1 MNKHWNE
8 AMAQAE
14 PPDPTGHDASAARPS
29 DDRNTAGE
37 LHFRELVNIL
47 RRRSRLILATAL
59 CGTMVAFALGLSIPP
74 KYTAK
79 AEITIDTGDSPTAA
93 PTRDETVIDTHVNML
108 FSHDHLQH
116 VLDDLQGKVDLG
128 AASPAAQQIDVE
140 SAASRPRL
148 RNVAPSWLPGPSE
161 LAQRLKIWIGRSGS
175 SEHAT
180 SLNFDHLERHLSVR
194 REGRSRIIGVS
205 YTSTA
210 PDTAAIVANRVAELY
225 LAAGLE
231 RKRTDDMAELT
242 RLGSR
247 IAELKISIE
256 QSSAEIQTLR
266 RQRSDAT
273 RPPSELR
280 DAEQRLQQIE
290 REAVAKGQ
298 LYHTLLRRHQEI
310 LDHRETITPDARIL
324 SLAATPDR
332 PSSPNPLLFI
342 LPALILFLICGS
354 MLSVLLERLD
364 RGLRSERDINEALGV
379 RCVGLVPRIAETERT
394 CPLQQYVV
402 ATPLSV
408 YAEALRSIAAA
419 MQLASPWRQ
428 PKVILITSSLPGEG
442 KSTLAVSLS
451 TCVALL
457 RRRVLLIDFDFKQ
470 ASILRDIE
478 GNAQRGV
485 IDLLLNNASPAEAIL
500 PVPSLGIDYLPMN
513 RCSVYPLMRFA
524 AVEMPRLLHQLRD
537 SYDCVMIK
545 APPVLG
551 RCETRLLATMADE
564 ILFVVKWG
572 STRREFVQNALNLLR
587 DDAAL
592 AMAPQ
597 LPSVSALITQ
607 VDLREHARYRY
618 GDVGEYLSLHE
629 KYATGSREE
638 GTATTSGRS
647 YAAFLKRKIVDLL
660 ASGDHEAD
668 SAARALR
675 AGIARLAASFSK
687 AARGNWTS

>member
-1 MNKHWNE
+1 
-8 AMAQAE
+8 
-14 PPDPTGHDASAARPS
+14 
-29 DDRNTAGE
+29 
-37 LHFRELVNIL
+37 
-47 RRRSRLILATAL
+47 
-59 CGTMVAFALGLSIPP
+59 
-74 KYTAK
+74 
-79 AEITIDTGDSPTAA
+79 
-93 PTRDETVIDTHVNML
+93 
-108 FSHDHLQH
+108 
-116 VLDDLQGKVDLG
+116 
-128 AASPAAQQIDVE
+128 
-140 SAASRPRL
+140 
-148 RNVAPSWLPGPSE
+148 
-161 LAQRLKIWIGRSGS
+161 
-175 SEHAT
+175 
-180 SLNFDHLERHLSVR
+180 
-194 REGRSRIIGVS
+194 
-205 YTSTA
+205 
-210 PDTAAIVANRVAELY
+210 
-225 LAAGLE
+225 
-231 RKRTDDMAELT
+231 
-242 RLGSR
+242 
-247 IAELKISIE
+247 
-256 QSSAEIQTLR
+256 
-266 RQRSDAT
+266 
-273 RPPSELR
+273 
-280 DAEQRLQQIE
+280 
-290 REAVAKGQ
+290 
-298 LYHTLLRRHQEI
+298 
-310 LDHRETITPDARIL
+310 
-324 SLAATPDR
+324 
-332 PSSPNPLLFI
+332 
-342 LPALILFLICGS
+342 
-354 MLSVLLERLD
+354 
-364 RGLRSERDINEALGV
+364 
-379 RCVGLVPRIAETERT
+379 
-394 CPLQQYVV
+394 
-402 ATPLSV
+402 V

-607 VDLREHARYRY
+607 VDLKEHARYRY